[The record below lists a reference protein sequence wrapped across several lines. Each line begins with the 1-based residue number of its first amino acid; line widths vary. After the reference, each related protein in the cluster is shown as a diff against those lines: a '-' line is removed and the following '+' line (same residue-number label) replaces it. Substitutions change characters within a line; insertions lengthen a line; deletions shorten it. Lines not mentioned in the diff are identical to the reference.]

1 MYDTVLVPVD
11 GSDAS
16 MSATEEAVEITGD
29 DGTVYALAVIEE
41 LPMHRRSGKAE
52 KFENR
57 GEQTKQEDATAAAD
71 AAAEIVESADIECE
85 TEVVEGVPS
94 REIATRAEELGV
106 DAIVVGKRSSQE
118 SAGDILGSTTERIL
132 KNAPT
137 TVVAVPAR

>member
-16 MSATEEAVEITGD
+16 VTATEEAVEITGD
-29 DGTVYALAVIEE
+29 GGVVHVFAVIEK

-52 KFENR
+52 KFEGR
-57 GEQTKQEDATAAAD
+57 DESEKERRAEEATATAAEVVE
-71 AAAEIVESADIECE
+71 AAGLECE
-85 TEVVEGVPS
+85 TAVTEGVPS
-94 REIATRAEELGV
+94 REIATRAEAIGA
-106 DAIVVGKRSSQE
+106 DAIVVGKRSARE

-137 TVVAVPAR
+137 TVVAVPSG